1 MKKAFYI
8 GIILGGILGVTVALS
23 MDILLGGTLGGGWRE
38 AVANDLNRMFHA
50 GFSQNHFLV
59 IIGTIIVI
67 GIIGGF
73 GSIIGGIGAVIIAR
87 FFKMLL
93 REK

>member
-8 GIILGGILGVTVALS
+8 GLILGGILGVTVALS
-23 MDILLGGTLGGGWRE
+23 MDILLGGTLGDGWRE

-50 GFSQNHFLV
+50 SFSQNHFLV

-73 GSIIGGIGAVIIAR
+73 GSIVGGIGAVIIAR
-87 FFKMLL
+87 LFKMLL
-93 REK
+93 RE